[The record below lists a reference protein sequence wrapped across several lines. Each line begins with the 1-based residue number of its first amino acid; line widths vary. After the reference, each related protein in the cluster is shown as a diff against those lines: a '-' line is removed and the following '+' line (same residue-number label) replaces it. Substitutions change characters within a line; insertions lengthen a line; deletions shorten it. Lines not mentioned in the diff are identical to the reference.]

1 MKNLGLEKMKTGE
14 NEDAEIKKFLPKL
27 LTRLITEMEDVAKIG
42 DITSLENSAKFHSV
56 KDKIK
61 AIIADSATEKIKEE
75 ILPLLETAQDKK
87 TTIWREF
94 LGLRREA
101 LAELEA
107 EAVTLLVDKYKDA
120 QALDKVKNAEKRS
133 WQMATAVT
141 DLETLLAI
149 WEAEMAQSKKRNDL
163 EEMARLEKLVKFA
176 REKIYE
182 LIALETTDREA
193 EMEAYEK
200 ENKAKVIPFRK
211 KQ

>member
-61 AIIADSATEKIKEE
+61 AIIADSATERIKEE

-176 REKIYE
+176 REKFYE